1 MQPIINVGNSQ
12 IGKLLEGKKKKI
24 LRSLKQ
30 QLASIMGKRRGR
42 EKPTAVLR
50 IAQDPT
56 PVLSPG
62 KSHGWRSLVG
72 CSPWGR

>member
-42 EKPTAVLR
+42 EKRRRKKGGEP
-50 IAQDPT
+50 
-56 PVLSPG
+56 
-62 KSHGWRSLVG
+62 
-72 CSPWGR
+72 